1 MSQDP
6 PENNP
11 EEVSTENTDSQD
23 SKTFHKILFELSNKR
38 RKMAIGQE
46 QFLHSR
52 ITHWFT
58 LITGIYTALYFNSF
72 GTNKCSDFGIRLC
85 FYCFFLVTAWLSAT
99 GASICLFNSEKV
111 RDIKQSASMRRWIDW
126 VKENKSIPDFDVDFL
141 KAFSLDAAKDEE
153 EWSNLYG
160 IRMKWLKRAQ
170 YCTLVSLISLL
181 SIIFLKL

>member
-1 MSQDP
+1 MSQDS

-11 EEVSTENTDSQD
+11 EEVRTENTNPHD
-23 SKTFHKILFELSNKR
+23 SKTFQKILFELSNKR
-38 RKMAIGQE
+38 RELAIEQE

-52 ITHWFT
+52 IAHWFT
-58 LITGIYTALYFNSF
+58 LVTGIYTALFFNSF
-72 GTNKCSDFGIRLC
+72 GTIKCSDFGIRLC
-85 FYCFFLVTAWLSAT
+85 FYCFFLVTAWLSAS
-99 GASICLFNSEKV
+99 GASLCLFNSE
-111 RDIKQSASMRRWIDW
+111 RIRGIKQGALMRRWIDW
-126 VKENKSIPDFDVDFL
+126 ANENKSIADFDDVFI
-141 KAFSLDAAKDEE
+141 KEFSQDAAKDEE